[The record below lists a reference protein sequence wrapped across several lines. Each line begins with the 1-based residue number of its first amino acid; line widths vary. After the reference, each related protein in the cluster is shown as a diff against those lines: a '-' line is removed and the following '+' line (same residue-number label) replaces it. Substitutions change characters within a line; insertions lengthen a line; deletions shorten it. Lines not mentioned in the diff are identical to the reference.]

1 MSQASITVVET
12 PLFIKK
18 ASSIFDDDERAA
30 LIVFVAANPEAG
42 RLIPE
47 TGGVRKLRWAAKGK
61 GKSGGARIIYYFHN
75 ETIPIFMLS
84 AYAKGQKT
92 DISKAER
99 NALKKLIPQLLNEY
113 AKRRMQ

>member
-1 MSQASITVVET
+1 
-12 PLFIKK
+12 
-18 ASSIFDDDERAA
+18 
-30 LIVFVAANPEAG
+30 
-42 RLIPE
+42 
-47 TGGVRKLRWAAKGK
+47 
-61 GKSGGARIIYYFHN
+61 
-75 ETIPIFMLS
+75 MLS